1 MYFGSE
7 YFGSE
12 VDDSS
17 YIYEGFGFMY
27 DANGDLNE
35 NSVSD
40 KEEFLGL
47 SYIEATNEESY
58 VIGKDASIA
67 NELPNSLPEL
77 RSSGSNDSSSA
88 TLYSLE
94 EIKDLRPGSTMIE
107 IHDGQATLTMEVEES
122 DDLGVWTNGSATS
135 IQIPIDAEAGK
146 KFFRFKMA
154 E

>member
-1 MYFGSE
+1 MKFYYFL
-7 YFGSE
+7 YLFP
-12 VDDSS
+12 
-17 YIYEGFGFMY
+17 
-27 DANGDLNE
+27 AL
-35 NSVSD
+35 
-40 KEEFLGL
+40 
-47 SYIEATNEESY
+47 
-58 VIGKDASIA
+58 IGNLCFASAIKTF
-67 NELPNSLPEL
+67 SISPEIQ
-77 RSSGSNDSSSA
+77 SSGSNDSSSA

-122 DDLGVWTNGSATS
+122 DDLGVWTNGSTTS

>member
-1 MYFGSE
+1 MVQN
-7 YFGSE
+7 

-58 VIGKDASIA
+58 VIGKD
-67 NELPNSLPEL
+67 
-77 RSSGSNDSSSA
+77 DK
-88 TLYSLE
+88 YS
-94 EIKDLRPGSTMIE
+94 
-107 IHDGQATLTMEVEES
+107 Q
-122 DDLGVWTNGSATS
+122 
-135 IQIPIDAEAGK
+135 
-146 KFFRFKMA
+146 
-154 E
+154 

>member
-1 MYFGSE
+1 MRLGNFFGDE
-7 YFGSE
+7 
-12 VDDSS
+12 
-17 YIYEGFGFMY
+17 
-27 DANGDLNE
+27 
-35 NSVSD
+35 
-40 KEEFLGL
+40 
-47 SYIEATNEESY
+47 T
-58 VIGKDASIA
+58 SIIS
-67 NELPNSLPEL
+67 NNFPNSLPEIQ
-77 RSSGSNDSSSA
+77 SSGSNDSSSA

-107 IHDGQATLTMEVEES
+107 IHDGQATLTMELEES